1 MEKDVLNIEYQPG
14 EQEVRECLKWILKD
28 NHMIFGEECWLDKDK
43 EDCMGDKKYN
53 IVDMLFSDYF
63 AHDLVALELKG
74 KYVPKKKAL
83 EQVKTYRKFA
93 DSTYLV
99 CSGNSFDTEFIE
111 KCKKI
116 GVGIV
121 SLSINTKKILKS
133 NHEALTKINK
143 KHLMKLRKSYFFDLL
158 KKFNF
163 HVNKSDLYWTTFD
176 KYAPLLLKNADPL

>member
-83 EQVKTYRKFA
+83 EQVKTYRKLPTLLILFVLVIVLIRNLLRNVKKLVLVLFL
-93 DSTYLV
+93 YL
-99 CSGNSFDTEFIE
+99 
-111 KCKKI
+111 
-116 GVGIV
+116 
-121 SLSINTKKILKS
+121 
-133 NHEALTKINK
+133 
-143 KHLMKLRKSYFFDLL
+143 
-158 KKFNF
+158 
-163 HVNKSDLYWTTFD
+163 
-176 KYAPLLLKNADPL
+176 